1 MNLEAMSLILAE
13 GKQTKIVSQVI
24 EDITKM
30 NQILSG
36 HGKNWVQKA
45 ESEREIV
52 YLLLN
57 SYDVN
62 YFLDEL
68 LENLGMEDKLGIF
81 ESEPLVSKIKD
92 LLKFGLGANHEEV
105 QCSYFHEFTASKHIQ
120 TG

>member
-1 MNLEAMSLILAE
+1 MNVEAMSLILAE

-24 EDITKM
+24 EDIMKM

-52 YLLLN
+52 YLVLN

-62 YFLDEL
+62 YFLSEL
-68 LENLGMEDKLGIF
+68 IENLGMEDKLSIF
-81 ESEPLVSKIKD
+81 ESEPLVNQIKD
-92 LLKFGLGANHEEV
+92 MLKFGLGANHEEV
-105 QCSYFHEFTASKHIQ
+105 
-120 TG
+120 